1 MFSVLYVTLG
11 LLVVSTR
18 EKVKPLEGTKINKT
32 TSELISKVFCYDWDK
47 CLPLGTET
55 SSNLT

>member
-1 MFSVLYVTLG
+1 MFSVLYVILG

-18 EKVKPLEGTKINKT
+18 ERVKPLEGTKINKT
-32 TSELISKVFCYDWDK
+32 TSEVFCYDWDK